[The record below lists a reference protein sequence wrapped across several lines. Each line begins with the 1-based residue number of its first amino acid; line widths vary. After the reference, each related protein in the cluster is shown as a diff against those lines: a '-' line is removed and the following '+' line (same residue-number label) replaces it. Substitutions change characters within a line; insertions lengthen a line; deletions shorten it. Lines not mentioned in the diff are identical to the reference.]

1 LEWWERKD
9 SGNADA
15 PEYDEIVFP
24 DESEFEKVCNKHVPA
39 T

>member
-1 LEWWERKD
+1 LEWWERMD

-24 DESEFEKVCNKHVPA
+24 DEAEFEKVYRIHLLA
-39 T
+39 